1 MEEEGHHKLRQQRT
15 RWKATTQEQWTKVM
29 STKGRGQETALTQA
43 GIGLGK
49 GSWTRHP
56 GEAWRWGWVSCGVS
70 CRSLGNGEG
79 SKVIG

>member
-1 MEEEGHHKLRQQRT
+1 M
-15 RWKATTQEQWTKVM
+15 KVM
-29 STKGRGQETALTQA
+29 SMKGRGQETALTQG

-56 GEAWRWGWVSCGVS
+56 GEARRWGWVSRGVS

-79 SKVIG
+79 SEVIGWEGNENRGDHTNSS